1 MTAISS
7 HSCKEFIEKYD
18 DARVTCVTCKRW
30 NRESEKCREESWV
43 GEWLT
48 AEYEESAAFTAFGR
62 MMSSNTGV
70 WIG

>member
-1 MTAISS
+1 MPANS

-30 NRESEKCREESWV
+30 NREKAKCREESWV

-48 AEYEESAAFTAFGR
+48 AEYMESRAYDTFSR
-62 MMSSNTGV
+62 MMQGNTPV
-70 WIG
+70 YLT